1 MKRRTAKLFEDLG
14 LDLSTEIN
22 IFLSPSLRGEGPP
35 IHSQLSQF
43 DREMEEA
50 ETSSIM
56 IEFEFVY
63 TQKLCFMSRKSA
75 SSSSA

>member
-50 ETSSIM
+50 ETSPL
-56 IEFEFVY
+56 F
-63 TQKLCFMSRKSA
+63 
-75 SSSSA
+75 